1 MSILNRISAF
11 VITIILLFAITA
23 CSDTG
28 IGVGVGAG
36 GGALVGSAV
45 GHPIIGALIG
55 GVGGGVAGHEIGKSQ
70 NQDDSA
76 PQKQSTSGA
85 D

>member
-1 MSILNRISAF
+1 MSAF
-11 VITIILLFAITA
+11 VITIILLFAIVG

-28 IGVGVGAG
+28 IGAGVGAG

-70 NQDDSA
+70 NRNDPP
-76 PQKQSTSGA
+76 PQKQPASSQ